1 MSENE
6 ILKVYAEGISS
17 VVNLVQNLSDK
28 IDSLNNN
35 VDKLTKEIDNLTEE
49 NSKLKERVQS
59 LENQTKTN
67 SNNSSKPPSSDG
79 LKKKTKS
86 LRKPSGK
93 KPGGQHGHKGSTL
106 KQAENPDEIIKHTV
120 DKCSKCGSS
129 LGDVPVER
137 YIIRQVIDLPE
148 IKVKVTEHR
157 AEVKKCTCGHI
168 SKAEFP
174 EGITQPVQYGTK
186 IKATSV
192 YLNQYQFIPYNR
204 QEEFFEDFF
213 NCHISKGTLASMN
226 ESCYHSLESA
236 ENNIKGIL
244 KNDEGAVHYD
254 ETGVYVGKKLRWL
267 HVTSNDQY
275 TYYQIHDKR
284 GCEAIDDIGILPEFK
299 GTAVHDSWQSYNKY
313 TNCNHSLCCAHIL
326 RELNGITEL
335 EKQSWAE
342 KMKHLFLDIK
352 SEVDKDSG
360 CANALSLDKIV
371 EYEKQYDFIV
381 KSGQEEDFKLNFDSK
396 TDKRKNSKSKSL
408 LNRLSL
414 HKDEVL
420 RFMNDFDIPFDNN
433 QAERDIRMT
442 KVKQKI
448 SGTFRSSQGAEFFA
462 RIRGYI
468 STARKHSKNIMEC
481 LESVFTG
488 NLIDPTLD

>member
-6 ILKVYAEGISS
+6 ILKIYAEGISS
-17 VVNLVQNLSDK
+17 VVNLVKNLSDK
-28 IDSLNNN
+28 IDSLNDN
-35 VDKLTKEIDNLTEE
+35 VGKLTKEIDNLTEE
-49 NSKLKERVQS
+49 NLKLKERVQS

-86 LRKPSGK
+86 LRKPTGK
-93 KPGGQHGHKGSTL
+93 KPGGQPGHKGFTL
-106 KQAENPDEIIKHTV
+106 EQVENPDEIIEYII
-120 DKCSKCGSS
+120 DKCSECGTS
-129 LGDVPVER
+129 LKDVPVER
-137 YIIRQVIDLPE
+137 YIVRQVIDLPE
-148 IKVKVTEHR
+148 IKTKVTEHR

-168 SKAEFP
+168 NKADFP

-192 YLNQYQFIPYNR
+192 YLNQYQFVPYDR
-204 QEEFFEDFF
+204 QEEFFQDIF
-213 NCHISKGTLASMN
+213 NHHISKGTLASAN
-226 ESCYHSLESA
+226 ESCYHSLESI
-236 ENNIKGIL
+236 ENNIKEIL

-254 ETGVYVGKKLRWL
+254 ETGVYVNKKLQWL

-275 TYYQIHDKR
+275 TFYQVHNKR
-284 GCEAIDDIGILPEFK
+284 GSEAIDDIGILPEFK
-299 GTAVHDSWQSYNKY
+299 GTAVHDSWRSYNKY

-335 EKQSWAE
+335 EKQSWA
-342 KMKHLFLDIK
+342 KNMKELLLDIK
-352 SEVDKDSG
+352 SDVDKAFGHS
-360 CANALSLDKIV
+360 NALTLDKII
-371 EYEKQYDFIV
+371 EYEEQYDSIIKF
-381 KSGQEEDFKLNFDSK
+381 GQEEDFKLNFDPK
-396 TDKRKNSKSKSL
+396 TCKRNNSKSKSL
-408 LNRLSL
+408 LERLSL

-442 KVKQKI
+442 KVKLKV
-448 SGTFRSSQGAEFFA
+448 SGTFRSSSGAKFFA

-468 STARKHSKNIMEC
+468 STIRKQSKNVMEC
-481 LESVFTG
+481 LESTFIG
-488 NLIDPTLD
+488 KPIDPTVT

>member
-17 VVNLVQNLSDK
+17 VINLVKNLSAK

-35 VDKLTKEIDNLTEE
+35 VGNLTEEIDNLTEE

-59 LENQTKTN
+59 LENQIKTN

-79 LKKKTKS
+79 LKKKTRS

-93 KPGGQHGHKGSTL
+93 KPGGQPGHKGFTL
-106 KQAENPDEIIKHTV
+106 EQVENPDEIIECII
-120 DKCSKCGSS
+120 DKCNKCGTS
-129 LGDVPVER
+129 LKDVPVEK
-137 YIIRQVIDLPE
+137 YIVRQVIDLPE
-148 IKVKVTEHR
+148 SRIKVTEHR

-168 SKAEFP
+168 NKAEFP

-192 YLNQYQFIPYNR
+192 YLNQHQFVPYDR
-204 QEEFFEDFF
+204 QEEFFEDIF
-213 NCHISKGTLASMN
+213 NHHISKGTLASIN
-226 ESCYHSLESA
+226 ESCYHSLESV
-236 ENNIKGIL
+236 ENNIKEIL

-254 ETGVYVGKKLRWL
+254 ETGVHINKKLEWL
-267 HVTSNDQY
+267 HVTSNDLY
-275 TYYQIHDKR
+275 TYYQVHNKR
-284 GCEAIDDIGILPEFK
+284 GSKAMDDIGILPEFK
-299 GTAVHDSWQSYNKY
+299 GTAIHDSWRSYNKY

-335 EKQSWAE
+335 EKQSWA
-342 KMKHLFLDIK
+342 KNMKQLLLDIK
-352 SEVDKDSG
+352 SEVDKTFDN
-360 CANALSLDKIV
+360 ANALNLSKVIR
-371 EYEKQYDFIV
+371 YEEQYDSIIKV
-381 KSGQEEDFKLNFDSK
+381 GQEEDFKLNFDSK
-396 TDKRKNSKSKSL
+396 TGKRKNSKSKGL
-408 LNRLSL
+408 LERLSL

-442 KVKQKI
+442 KVKQKV
-448 SGTFRSSQGAEFFA
+448 SGTFRSLCGAEFFA

-468 STARKHSKNIMEC
+468 STVRKHSKNIMDC
-481 LESVFTG
+481 LESAFTD
-488 NLIDPTLD
+488 NPIDPTVT

>member
-17 VVNLVQNLSDK
+17 VVNLVKNLSDK
-28 IDSLNNN
+28 IDSLNDN
-35 VDKLTKEIDNLTEE
+35 VGKLTKEIDNLTEE
-49 NSKLKERVQS
+49 NSKLNERVQS

-93 KPGGQHGHKGSTL
+93 KPGGQPGHKGSTL
-106 KQAENPDEIIKHTV
+106 EQVENPDEIIEHII
-120 DKCSKCGSS
+120 DKCIECGTS
-129 LGDVPVER
+129 LEDVPVER
-137 YIIRQVIDLPE
+137 YIIRQVIDLPD

-168 SKAEFP
+168 NKAKFP
-174 EGITQPVQYGTK
+174 EGISQSVQYGTK

-192 YLNQYQFIPYNR
+192 YLNQYQFIPYDR
-204 QEEFFEDFF
+204 QEEVFQDFF
-213 NCHISKGTLASMN
+213 NHHISKGTLASMN
-226 ESCYHSLESA
+226 KSCYHLLEA
-236 ENNIKGIL
+236 VEDNIKEAL
-244 KNDEGAVHYD
+244 KNTEGAVHYD
-254 ETGVYVGKKLRWL
+254 ETGVYVDKKLKWL
-267 HVTSNDQY
+267 HVTSNEEY
-275 TYYQIHDKR
+275 TYYHVHNKR
-284 GCEAIDDIGILPEFK
+284 GSEAIDDIGILPEFK
-299 GTAVHDSWQSYNKY
+299 GTAVHDSWRSYNKY

-335 EKQSWAE
+335 EKQSWA
-342 KMKHLFLDIK
+342 KNMKELLLGIK
-352 SEVDKDSG
+352 SEVDETFG
-360 CANALSLDKIV
+360 HANALNLDKIIK
-371 EYEKQYDFIV
+371 YEEQY
-381 KSGQEEDFKLNFDSK
+381 KSIIKVGQEEDFKLNFDSK

-408 LNRLSL
+408 LERLSL

-448 SGTFRSSQGAEFFA
+448 SGTFRSSYGSEFFA

-468 STARKHSKNIMEC
+468 STVRKHSKNIMEC
-481 LESVFTG
+481 LESIFTG
-488 NLIDPTLD
+488 NPIDPTVT

>member
-6 ILKVYAEGISS
+6 IIKIYTKGISS
-17 VVNLVQNLSDK
+17 VVNLVKDLSEK
-28 IDSLNNN
+28 IDSLNG
-35 VDKLTKEIDNLTEE
+35 KIDNLTEE

-86 LRKPSGK
+86 LRKPTGK
-93 KPGGQHGHKGSTL
+93 KPGGQPGHKGFTL
-106 KQAENPDEIIKHTV
+106 EQVDSPDEIIEHTV
-120 DKCSKCGSS
+120 DKCKICAAS
-129 LGDVPVER
+129 LKDVAIER
-137 YIIRQVIDLPE
+137 YIIRQVIDLPDV
-148 IKVKVTEHR
+148 KVKITEHR

-168 SKAEFP
+168 NKAEFP

-192 YLNQYQFIPYNR
+192 YLNQYQFVPYDR
-204 QEEFFEDFF
+204 QEEFFEDIFSY
-213 NCHISKGTLASMN
+213 HVSKGTLASIN
-226 ESCYHSLESA
+226 ESCYHSLESV
-236 ENNIKGIL
+236 ENNIKEIL

-254 ETGVYVGKKLRWL
+254 ETGVHVNKKLEWL

-275 TYYQIHDKR
+275 TYYQVHNKR
-284 GCEAIDDIGILPEFK
+284 GSEAIDSIGILPKFK
-299 GTAVHDSWQSYNKY
+299 GTAVHDSWRSYNKY
-313 TNCNHSLCCAHIL
+313 TNCKHSLCCAHIL

-335 EKQSWAE
+335 EKQSWA
-342 KMKHLFLDIK
+342 KNMKELLLDIK
-352 SEVDKDSG
+352 SEVDKAFG
-360 CANALSLDKIV
+360 NANALTLDKIIK
-371 EYEKQYDFIV
+371 YEEQYDSIIKF
-381 KSGQEEDFKLNFDSK
+381 GQDEDFKLNFDSK
-396 TDKRKNSKSKSL
+396 TCKRSNSKSKSL
-408 LNRLSL
+408 LERLSL

-442 KVKQKI
+442 KVKLKV
-448 SGTFRSSQGAEFFA
+448 SGTFRSSSGAKFFA

-468 STARKHSKNIMEC
+468 STVRKQSRNVLEC
-481 LESVFTG
+481 LESTFIG
-488 NLIDPTLD
+488 KLIDPTVA